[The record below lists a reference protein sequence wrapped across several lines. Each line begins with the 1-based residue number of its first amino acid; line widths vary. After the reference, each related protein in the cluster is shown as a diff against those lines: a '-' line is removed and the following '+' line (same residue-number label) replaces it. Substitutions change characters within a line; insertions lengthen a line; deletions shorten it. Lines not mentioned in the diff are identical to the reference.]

1 MILLAWNCRGLAQA
15 ESKRSLKAIVNKV
28 CPDLLFLSEVKI
40 SSNRVK
46 SLLYS
51 LGFYKLE
58 CVEPRELKGGIIL
71 GWKNSVDVEIVM
83 SNDNMINGLVF
94 SDPINEPWLF
104 SMIYGPSA
112 RLGKQ
117 AFLEDLQK
125 VGESF
130 AGAWLCMGDFNN
142 LLGPSDKKGGKPIS
156 SSSTG
161 GLKGLVDSAGLVD
174 VKFVGAPYT

>member
-15 ESKRSLKAIVNKV
+15 ETKRSLKASVNKV

-46 SLLYS
+46 SLIFS

-58 CVEPRELKGGIIL
+58 CVEPRGLKGGIIL
-71 GWKNSVDVEIVM
+71 GWKNGVDVEIVM
-83 SNDNMINGLVF
+83 SNDNMIKGLVF
-94 SDPINEPWLF
+94 SDPINEPWLL

-112 RLGKQ
+112 TLGKQ

-130 AGAWLCMGDFNN
+130 AGAWMCMGDFNS
-142 LLGPSDKKGGKPIS
+142 LLGPSNKKGSVNSVGL
-156 SSSTG
+156 TLG
-161 GLKGLVDSAGLVD
+161 GLKFPKSAAKALS
-174 VKFVGAPYT
+174 FRFL